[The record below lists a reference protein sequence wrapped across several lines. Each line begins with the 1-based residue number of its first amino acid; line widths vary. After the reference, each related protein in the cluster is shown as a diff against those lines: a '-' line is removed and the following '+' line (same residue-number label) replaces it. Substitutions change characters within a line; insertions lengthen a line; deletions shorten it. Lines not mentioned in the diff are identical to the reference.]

1 VICLDLDGEIADKRL
16 FVLGRIMLA
25 PRPVAVPSEIQTA
38 EFEFAIQRLREFFE
52 VGDMDALQPSQPH
65 AVYTTAVTIWL
76 LILQRLK
83 GGISLSAAVK
93 DLIADLPTF
102 VPQNKR
108 IQESL
113 LSAKTNSY
121 SDARKRLKNETVL
134 AVLNQMSES
143 IIRQSQRPGQRRK
156 YLLDGTTITLPPT
169 PELKAAFPPATNQHG
184 ESVWPLMMV
193 FVAHELTTGC
203 AVKPEIGAMYGNKKD
218 SELKMARKLV
228 TRLASGSIIV
238 ADAGLGIFSL
248 AHGAVQAGHD
258 VVLRLSKSR
267 FKSLTKKAQPLFDDT
282 WALAWTPTAKERKTT
297 PELPVDAQ
305 VEIRIH
311 RKRLD
316 NGDEIYL
323 ATTLLRSQPSE
334 VFDIYNC
341 RQDVETDIGDIKVA
355 MNTEN
360 IRAKSKDMV
369 LKELYTSLIAY
380 NAVVQ
385 FRRDA
390 ARVAN
395 KPPRRMSFKGVWD
408 TFESFLRRDLLVLTP
423 EQCTQRYQKA
433 LQVASK
439 DIIPDRP
446 GRNYKR
452 QAHPR
457 RPKSTKWQKQQRQE
471 AKQNRDPKEDL
482 NKNTQPAQNSS

>member
-1 VICLDLDGEIADKRL
+1 
-16 FVLGRIMLA
+16 MHA
-25 PRPVAVPSEIQTA
+25 PTTEDEAATPEV
-38 EFEFAIQRLREFFE
+38 EFAIQRLREFFE
-52 VGDMDALQPSQPH
+52 VGEMETLQPSQPH

-93 DLIADLPTF
+93 DLVSDVPTF
-102 VPQNKR
+102 VPKNKR
-108 IQESL
+108 VQESL
-113 LSAKTNSY
+113 LTAKSNSY
-121 SDARKRLKNETVL
+121 SDARKRLKLPTIL
-134 AVLNQMSES
+134 AVLDQMSES
-143 IIRQSQRPGQRRK
+143 IIRQSQYPGQRRM
-156 YLLDGTTITLPPT
+156 YLLDGTTFTLAPT
-169 PELKAAFPPATNQHG
+169 PELKEAFPPATNQHG
-184 ESVWPLMMV
+184 ESVWPLMMM
-193 FVAHELTTGC
+193 FVAHELKTGC
-203 AVKPEIGAMYGNKKD
+203 AVKPEIGAMYGNKTD
-218 SELKMARKLV
+218 SELKMARRLV
-228 TRLASGSIIV
+228 TRLPSSSILI
-238 ADAGLGIFSL
+238 ADAGLGIFSV
-248 AHGAVQAGHD
+248 AHGAIEAGHD

-267 FKSLTKKAQPLFDDT
+267 FKSLIKRAQPIFDNT

-297 PELPVDAQ
+297 PELPADAQ

-311 RKRLD
+311 RKELG
-316 NGDEIYL
+316 NGDAVYL
-323 ATTLLRSQPSE
+323 ATTLLRHQRVE
-334 VFDIYNC
+334 VFDLYQC

-360 IRAKSKDMV
+360 IRAKSKEMV

-390 ARVAN
+390 ARVAS
-395 KPPRRMSFKGVWD
+395 KPPRRMSFKGIWD

-423 EQCTQRYQKA
+423 EQCVQRYERA

-439 DIIPDRP
+439 DIIPNRP

-457 RPKSTKWQKQQRQE
+457 RPKSTKWHKKQTQD
-471 AKQNRDPKEDL
+471 AKQNQNLSDDSTL
-482 NKNTQPAQNSS
+482 NQNST